1 MSTGI
6 LAIGHETIL
15 TDLSTS
21 LYLFCLPE
29 FFHLDIF
36 LADPGLGAKVLGG
49 VVPGEPKESGEAR
62 EQDEHLE
69 HCLDLRTNHRG
80 MTWVQLHFQFM
91 SF

>member
-1 MSTGI
+1 MKGAEGQKMSTGI

-29 FFHLDIF
+29 FFNLDIF

-49 VVPGEPKESGEAR
+49 VVPGEPEESGEAR
-62 EQDEHLE
+62 CRSL
-69 HCLDLRTNHRG
+69 
-80 MTWVQLHFQFM
+80 LHPLCKPAGPDVT
-91 SF
+91 